1 MQQQSTLQSVLDFLR
16 RHAPFNQMAES
27 HQEFLAKRLKLS
39 FFSKDEL
46 ITGPDEGVA
55 SRFYIIK
62 QGRVRGETK
71 NGHTAEDGAWEL
83 VTGESFP
90 IGALMAK
97 RPVYTLH
104 RAVDDTFVYELER
117 EDFQQLLNKSPV
129 FHDFCTRRL
138 ASLLDTAM
146 REMRAASAHDV
157 TGDSSLNTPLRTLLP
172 HNRISCSADTSIRE
186 ALQQMEQAQRRSIA
200 IVDEQ
205 QHPVGILTLRDVMT
219 RIALPRVDINAPI
232 GEVMTPITQTLTP
245 NDFAYEAALQ
255 MAQSGIGHVCVVED
269 KKFVGIVSE
278 RDLFSLQRVGL
289 GNLSRAIKR
298 ADDIPTLKQLSAD
311 MQQLVNQMMAQGA
324 SVEQLTQIIST
335 LNDHITRRIIIIAQA
350 ELGRPAIPFTWLSF
364 GSEGRLEQ
372 TLKTDQD
379 NGILFLPAPG
389 QSDEEA
395 RKQLLPLATFIN
407 QALAEVG
414 FPLCPGNIMAG
425 NPECCLSLDEW
436 KARFSRWV
444 EAGTPDNLLKSTIF
458 FDFRPLYGPSE
469 AVEELHRWLLEKTAV
484 NSLFRRM
491 LAENCLRNR
500 PPLGLFGDFKLASH
514 GKLDKSIDLKMHG
527 ITPFVDGAR
536 LIALQHK
543 LAPTNTL
550 QRLRSAARVGALRQ
564 DDADAWIN
572 AYGYIQLLR
581 MRNHQRQAE
590 RGEELHNYLEPD
602 ELNSLDKRILK
613 EAFRQARKLQTKLT
627 LEYQL

>member
-1 MQQQSTLQSVLDFLR
+1 MHAQASLQSVLDFLR

-27 HQEFLAKRLKLS
+27 HQDFLAKRLKLA
-39 FFSKDEL
+39 FFSKDEV

-62 QGRVRGETK
+62 QGRVRGETRD
-71 NGHTAEDGAWEL
+71 GHTAEDGAWEL

-97 RPVYTLH
+97 RPARTVH

-117 EDFQQLLNKSPV
+117 DDFQQLLSKSPV
-129 FHDFCTRRL
+129 FNDFCTRRL
-138 ASLLDTAM
+138 ANLLDTAM

-157 TGDSSLNTPLRTLLP
+157 TGDSSLNTRLRGLLP
-172 HNRISCSADTSIRE
+172 PNRISCRAGTPIRE
-186 ALQQMEQAQRRSIA
+186 ALEQMEQAQRRSIA

-205 QHPVGILTLRDVMT
+205 QRPIGILTLRDVMT
-219 RIALPRVDINAPI
+219 RIALPQVDIATPI

-245 NDFAYEAALQ
+245 DDFAFEAALQ
-255 MAQSGIGHVCVVED
+255 MAQSGIGHVCIVEE
-269 KKFVGIVSE
+269 KRFVGIVSE

-311 MQQLVNQMMAQGA
+311 VQQLVNQMMAQGA

-335 LNDHITRRIIIIAQA
+335 LNDHITQRIIVLAQA
-350 ELGRPAIPFTWLSF
+350 QLGRPAIPFTWLSF

-395 RKQLLPLATFIN
+395 RTALLPLATFIN
-407 QALAEVG
+407 RALAEVG
-414 FPLCPGNIMAG
+414 FPLCPGNIMAS
-425 NPECCLSLDEW
+425 NPECCLSLEEW
-436 KARFSRWV
+436 KARFGRWV
-444 EAGTPDNLLKSTIF
+444 EASTPDNLLNATIF
-458 FDFRPLYGPSE
+458 FDFRALYGPDE
-469 AVEELHRWLLEKTAV
+469 PVEELRRWLLEKTAA

-491 LAENCLRNR
+491 LAQNCLRNR
-500 PPLGLFGDFKLASH
+500 PPLGLFGDFKLAAH
-514 GKLDKSIDLKMHG
+514 GKEKGIDLKLHG

-536 LIALQHK
+536 LIALEHRLGQ
-543 LAPTNTL
+543 TNTL
-550 QRLRSAARVGALRQ
+550 QRLQSAARTGAMRQ
-564 DDADAWIN
+564 DDADAWVN

-590 RGEELHNYLEPD
+590 QGVELSNYLDPEA
-602 ELNSLDKRILK
+602 LNSLDRRILK
-613 EAFRQARKLQTKLT
+613 EAFRQARKLQTRLS
-627 LEYQL
+627 LDYQL

>member
-1 MQQQSTLQSVLDFLR
+1 MQTQTSLQSVLDFLR
-16 RHAPFNQMAES
+16 RHAPFNQMAEN

-39 FFSKDEL
+39 FFSKDEV

-62 QGRVRGETK
+62 QGRVRGETRD
-71 NGHTAEDGAWEL
+71 GHTAEDGAWEL

-90 IGALMAK
+90 IGALLAK
-97 RPVYTLH
+97 RPVHTLH
-104 RAVDDTFVYELER
+104 RAVDDTFIYELER
-117 EDFQQLLNKSPV
+117 DDFQLLLNKSPV
-129 FHDFCTRRL
+129 FQDFCTRRL

-157 TGDSSLNTPLRTLLP
+157 TGDSSLNTRLGTLLP
-172 HNRISCSADTSIRE
+172 HNRVSCGADTPIRQ
-186 ALQQMEQAQRRSIA
+186 ALELMEQAQRRSIA
-200 IVDEQ
+200 IVDQ
-205 QHPVGILTLRDVMT
+205 QQRPIGILTLRDVMT
-219 RIALPRVDINAPI
+219 RVALPQVDIGTPI
-232 GEVMTPITQTLTP
+232 GEVMTRITQTLTP
-245 NDFAYEAALQ
+245 NDFAFEAALQ

-269 KKFVGIVSE
+269 GKFLGIVSE

-298 ADDIPTLKQLSAD
+298 ADDIPTLKQLGSD
-311 MQQLVNQMMAQGA
+311 VQQLVNQMMAQGA

-335 LNDHITRRIIIIAQA
+335 LNDHITQRIIVLAQA

-395 RKQLLPLATFIN
+395 RSALLPLATYIN
-407 QALAEVG
+407 NALAEVG
-414 FPLCPGNIMAG
+414 FPLCPGNIMAS
-425 NPECCLSLDEW
+425 NPECCLSLEEW
-436 KARFSRWV
+436 KRRFARWV
-444 EAGTPDNLLKSTIF
+444 EAGTPDNLLKATIF
-458 FDFRPLYGPSE
+458 FDFRALYGPTE
-469 AVEELHRWLLEKTAV
+469 AVEELHHWLLVQTAA

-491 LAENCLRNR
+491 LAQNCLRNR
-500 PPLGLFGDFKLASH
+500 PPLGLFGDFKLATH
-514 GKLDKSIDLKMHG
+514 GKQEKAVDLKLHG

-543 LAPTNTL
+543 LAQTNTL
-550 QRLRSAARVGALRQ
+550 QRLRAAARIGAMRE
-564 DDADAWIN
+564 DDAEAWIN

-590 RGEELHNYLEPD
+590 RGEELSNYLVPEA
-602 ELNSLDKRILK
+602 LNSLDRRILK
-613 EAFRQARKLQTKLT
+613 EAFRQARKLQTRLT